1 MKLAH
6 PFRFK
11 NPSLYH
17 DIEVG
22 VRGILEGIGED
33 PDREGLKETPARVAK
48 MYEELTAG
56 YYVDPESLFTQFEA
70 EEYNSLVLVKEIPFF
85 SMCEHHL
92 VLFQGEAHVGY
103 IPKGR
108 VVGISKLAR
117 LVDVFAKR
125 LQVQERMTVQIAD
138 SIVDHLSP
146 NCMVVIEAEHLCMA
160 ARGVKKPGS
169 KTVTSAVRGDF
180 LNEAEARA
188 EFLALVKG

>member
-1 MKLAH
+1 VKLTH
-6 PFRFK
+6 PYHFK
-11 NPSLYH
+11 NPSIYQ
-17 DIEVG
+17 DISLG
-22 VRGILEGIGED
+22 VSRILQGIGED
-33 PDREGLKETPARVAK
+33 PGREGLRDTPMRVAK

-56 YYVDPESLFTQFEA
+56 YYTDPKDLFTQFEA

-85 SMCEHHL
+85 SLCEHHL
-92 VLFQGEAHVGY
+92 VLFQGQAHVGY
-103 IPKGR
+103 IPRGK

-138 SIVDHLSP
+138 SIVEHLSP

-160 ARGVKKPGS
+160 ARGVKKPGA

-180 LNEAEARA
+180 LNEPEARM
-188 EFLALVKG
+188 EFLSLVKG